1 MTSRIKEKKANKHK
15 VKLNRFQVGLI
26 KRKAGERAREKRQT
40 TNDNIAGNGRI
51 KVKQCI

>member
-26 KRKAGERAREKRQT
+26 KRKAGERERERKDKQPMITLRGM
-40 TNDNIAGNGRI
+40 AG
-51 KVKQCI
+51 